1 MLYNPEMHYLQYQVI
16 LSNNDSRETTLHYH
30 VSDVVTQ
37 ASEREKEVH
46 RIIWGY
52 SSEVMAFSSR
62 SGSSM
67 GSLVIFSPVCR
78 SISLILLTKLM
89 ASPVF
94 QGWPMHLILGGG
106 NVGS

>member
-1 MLYNPEMHYLQYQVI
+1 MHYLQYQVI
-16 LSNNDSRETTLHYH
+16 LSNNDSRETILHYH

-52 SSEVMAFSSR
+52 SSEVTAFSSR
-62 SGSSM
+62 SGSSI
-67 GSLVIFSPVCR
+67 GSLIIFSPVCR
-78 SISLILLTKLM
+78 SISCISLILLTKLM